1 MTTSVTSARGP
12 TTSGSSVRPSRL
24 LAAAVLLAFASVVV
38 LLWVG
43 DGRPVASVGG
53 LPDPGAGTSW
63 GLPLARVL
71 SQLSAVLT
79 VGLLLLGGVLVPARH
94 GELRGARLRWTR
106 VARWSALLW
115 AGATTAQAVLTLSDV
130 LAQPV
135 PSVLDLS
142 LLWSFLVDIDL
153 GRSLAVQALLALVVG
168 CCAYAVRT
176 TTGAALTGLLAVV
189 AVIPP
194 TLTGHAGTSAD
205 HTLAVSSLMVH
216 VVALTLWCGGITALV
231 LLGTTDR
238 RPFPV
243 AVPRFSVLA
252 LWCAVTVAVSGAVS
266 AGLRLSSPADL
277 ATTWYGRIVIL
288 KVLLLGVIAAFGVW
302 HRKHSVATMGSEASR
317 LQFVRIASVEVLVM
331 AATIGV
337 AVALSRTPPPVVDA
351 PPSSSLT
358 PARLLLGFDLPPA
371 PDLAG
376 LVWGEARPDGFW
388 LTVVVLLGAL
398 YAVGLRALRR
408 SGDAWPIGRAVSW
421 YVGLLLLFVTTNS
434 GVATYAHVMFSVH
447 MVQHMLLSMVIPIFF
462 VLAAPITLALRT
474 LPRNAGE
481 LGPREWLTQVVHS
494 RVVGVVSHPVV
505 ASTIFVIGFYGLY
518 FTALFPWLMASHW
531 GHIAMGVHFLLAG
544 SLFFWSLIGI
554 DPGPHRPP
562 FLGRMV
568 IMLVVMPLHSFF
580 SIALMMTTTVIAL
593 GYYPAL
599 QRPYAV
605 DLLADQHLGA
615 GIGWATG
622 EIPMVLVMCAMFGQ
636 WVRADEREARRLDRS
651 ADRAAAGGQGRDELA
666 DYNAYLRSLA
676 DGDRRRD

>member
-1 MTTSVTSARGP
+1 MTTSVTSVRGP
-12 TTSGSSVRPSRL
+12 TTAGSSVRPSRL
-24 LAAAVLLAFASVVV
+24 LAAAVLIAFASVVA

-43 DGRPVASVGG
+43 DGRPVGSVGG

-71 SQLSAVLT
+71 SQLAAVLT

-106 VARWSALLW
+106 VARWSALVW
-115 AGATTAQAVLTLSDV
+115 AAATTAQAVLTLSDV

-135 PSVLDLS
+135 PSVLDPS

-153 GRSLAVQALLALVVG
+153 GRSLLVQALLALVVG

-252 LWCAVTVAVSGAVS
+252 LWCAVAVAVSGAVNAS
-266 AGLRLSSPADL
+266 LRLSSPADL

-288 KVLLLGVIAAFGVW
+288 KVVLLVVIATFGVW

-317 LQFVRIASVEVLVM
+317 LQFVRVASVEVLVM

-337 AVALSRTPPPVVDA
+337 AVALSRTPPPVVDD

-376 LVWGEARPDGFW
+376 LLWGEARPDGFW

-408 SGDAWPIGRAVSW
+408 SGDAWPIGRAASW

-462 VLAAPITLALRT
+462 VLSAPITLALRT

-494 RVVGVVSHPVV
+494 RVVGVVSQPVV
-505 ASTIFVIGFYGLY
+505 ASTIFVVGFYGLY

-562 FLGRMV
+562 FLVRMV

-580 SIALMMTTTVIAL
+580 SIALMMTTTVIAV
-593 GYYPAL
+593 GYYTAL

-622 EIPMVLVMCAMFGQ
+622 EIPMVLVMCAMFAQ

>member
-1 MTTSVTSARGP
+1 MGGRKTTLDPALSARRSPWRGCD
-12 TTSGSSVRPSRL
+12 
-24 LAAAVLLAFASVVV
+24 FN
-38 LLWVG
+38 
-43 DGRPVASVGG
+43 
-53 LPDPGAGTSW
+53 
-63 GLPLARVL
+63 ARYV
-71 SQLSAVLT
+71 
-79 VGLLLLGGVLVPARH
+79 H
-94 GELRGARLRWTR
+94 ED
-106 VARWSALLW
+106 VARWSALVW

-135 PSVLDLS
+135 PSVLDPS

-153 GRSLAVQALLALVVG
+153 GRSLLVQALLALVVG

-205 HTLAVSSLMVH
+205 HTIAVSSLMVH

-252 LWCAVTVAVSGAVS
+252 LWCAVAVAVSGAVS

-277 ATTWYGRIVIL
+277 ATTSYGRIVIL
-288 KVLLLGVIAAFGVW
+288 KVVLLGVIAAFGVW
-302 HRKHSVATMGSEASR
+302 HRKHTVATMGSEASR
-317 LQFVRIASVEVLVM
+317 LQFVRVASVEVLVM

-337 AVALSRTPPPVVDA
+337 AVALSRTPPPVVDD
-351 PPSSSLT
+351 PPSSSLN

-376 LVWGEARPDGFW
+376 LLWGEARPDGFW

-408 SGDAWPIGRAVSW
+408 SGDAWQVGRAVSW

-505 ASTIFVIGFYGLY
+505 ASTIFVVGFYGLY

-531 GHIAMGVHFLLAG
+531 GHIAMGVHFLLVG

-568 IMLVVMPLHSFF
+568 IMLVVIPLHSFF
-580 SIALMMTTTVIAL
+580 SIALMMTTTVIAV
-593 GYYPAL
+593 GYYTAL

-622 EIPMVLVMCAMFGQ
+622 EIPMVLVMCALFGQ